1 MLSPTIVSVEP
12 AGCYGATITLKIHE
26 KMWSTERAMSGFV
39 VGIRRERNDD
49 LPNMNHVD
57 MEVFFPNEN
66 SITNHM
72 VTLNVTQL
80 LPSTSYKFNVCCLF
94 PQGRTAIDVSSVIT
108 TEPTPAMDT
117 YLWSRVR
124 VKINK
129 FVYDTV
135 DEMQKLEAFHP
146 TEPVID
152 LDELENMHTTKSVE
166 EFGASIHA
174 LQYARSVSTTNPKMR
189 VVSVSNADMKE
200 LIDAD
205 LILNTQTREWCC
217 ILSLT
222 SRMLIRKKSKELGK
236 YDLCR
241 VVNARYFPDST
252 DPDRDYIRLI
262 VLEAQRTHP

>member
-49 LPNMNHVD
+49 LPNMNHLD

-108 TEPTPAMDT
+108 TEPTPAKDT
-117 YLWSRVR
+117 YIS
-124 VKINK
+124 
-129 FVYDTV
+129 
-135 DEMQKLEAFHP
+135 
-146 TEPVID
+146 
-152 LDELENMHTTKSVE
+152 
-166 EFGASIHA
+166 
-174 LQYARSVSTTNPKMR
+174 
-189 VVSVSNADMKE
+189 
-200 LIDAD
+200 
-205 LILNTQTREWCC
+205 
-217 ILSLT
+217 
-222 SRMLIRKKSKELGK
+222 
-236 YDLCR
+236 
-241 VVNARYFPDST
+241 
-252 DPDRDYIRLI
+252 
-262 VLEAQRTHP
+262 